1 MFAGIQHK
9 TSGEGEETTDT
20 LPSMLSTLPVT
31 VGADLFGEKRLKS
44 HGAQG
49 LTMPL

>member
-1 MFAGIQHK
+1 MFAGIRHK

-31 VGADLFGEKRLKS
+31 VG
-44 HGAQG
+44 
-49 LTMPL
+49 LTYSGRNV